1 VGCAAPASDPSYVSA
16 NGQNLQA
23 TVYWSSSN
31 PVLILR
37 KTAAFAG
44 EKPTDG
50 TTYTAGNTGGSLGT
64 GVVQFVG
71 SATELLQT
79 SLANATTYYYKVF
92 SNAASCYSPGIAI
105 DTTPA
110 APVATQWSYA
120 TTAASM
126 APPGLDPWS
135 NVVVSGSN
143 DDYFHSMADA
153 NGTRASG
160 FAPFPTGGPIQS
172 RPSILPAGYRTPA
185 GSGVNIAYVS
195 SQDGFLYAVNSATG
209 AQVWKSASLG
219 TTLQGGAGVWIQALK
234 PLTFTGGVTSDV
246 VFVGTSNTGN
256 AINNKVYALN
266 GAAAAAG
273 GGTIVWTFA
282 PGNMDIISSTPY
294 VDYTNNVVWVTSR
307 AAGGIGQPSV
317 WKLNASTGA
326 LAGGTA
332 TWTFN
337 DVDSSPVPNADGAFI
352 YVGTNAGTLKA
363 IKVSDGTFSSHTPSS
378 GAGAIKGMPW
388 PLSWVSASVG
398 SPDQIIFSRTATVH
412 SVSFDGSTF
421 TPTSAWGSGTG
432 VVQLTGTPTV
442 SAPVDDGAGNLY
454 IGGSDGKVHRL
465 LVSNGSDA
473 AQMPATGVSGTMGD
487 PTFNWDTSSIH
498 VGATNGHIYT
508 YTTPF

>member
-1 VGCAAPASDPSYVSA
+1 
-16 NGQNLQA
+16 
-23 TVYWSSSN
+23 
-31 PVLILR
+31 
-37 KTAAFAG
+37 
-44 EKPTDG
+44 
-50 TTYTAGNTGGSLGT
+50 
-64 GVVQFVG
+64 
-71 SATELLQT
+71 
-79 SLANATTYYYKVF
+79 
-92 SNAASCYSPGIAI
+92 
-105 DTTPA
+105 
-110 APVATQWSYA
+110 
-120 TTAASM
+120 
-126 APPGLDPWS
+126 
-135 NVVVSGSN
+135 
-143 DDYFHSMADA
+143 
-153 NGTRASG
+153 
-160 FAPFPTGGPIQS
+160 
-172 RPSILPAGYRTPA
+172 
-185 GSGVNIAYVS
+185 
-195 SQDGFLYAVNSATG
+195 
-209 AQVWKSASLG
+209 
-219 TTLQGGAGVWIQALK
+219 
-234 PLTFTGGVTSDV
+234 
-246 VFVGTSNTGN
+246 
-256 AINNKVYALN
+256 
-266 GAAAAAG
+266 
-273 GGTIVWTFA
+273 
-282 PGNMDIISSTPY
+282 MDIIASTPY
-294 VDYTNNVVWVTSR
+294 VDFTNNVVWVTSR
-307 AAGGIGQPSV
+307 SNAGTQASL

-363 IKVSDGTFSSHTPSS
+363 IKVSDATFSSHTPSS

-388 PLSWVSASVG
+388 PLSWVSATVG

-508 YTTPF
+508 FTTPF